1 MNKRKDGLTLQEGM
15 IMDNLA
21 EAWNM
26 FLKLEQTHPSE
37 QDNFAE
43 GIHKCQQVLMNRIL
57 RRDYP
62 EGYPTYKNK
71 KVSELNGK

>member
-1 MNKRKDGLTLQEGM
+1 MQRNDGLTPEESK

-21 EAWNM
+21 NAWNM

-37 QDNFAE
+37 QDDFSD

-62 EGYPTYKNK
+62 KGYPTYRK
-71 KVSELNGK
+71 